1 MNEETLMRLDLWLD
15 QTLDQRLDQQP
26 DDCTA
31 DAEEAAPAGL
41 SQALASSPL
50 LAEEERSM
58 RALFTQ
64 LREARVDVDAD
75 FTDRVMSALP
85 RRRSLVSWAIAAA
98 LLLGFALGGA
108 ALLSASGLDGGS
120 LGLFSA
126 LGDFVATSLLA
137 GAGLL
142 GATWSGIGTAV
153 REWLGPSPLNWVI
166 AAAVMLSLCL
176 LLISLLRRRVPALQR
191 SRSSRRDDVP

>member
-1 MNEETLMRLDLWLD
+1 MNTINEETLKRLDLWLD
-15 QTLDQRLDQQP
+15 AR
-26 DDCTA
+26 
-31 DAEEAAPAGL
+31 PAGRTGADEETAPTGL
-41 SQALASSPL
+41 SEAVASSPL

-64 LREARVDVDAD
+64 LREARVDVQPD
-75 FTDRVMSALP
+75 FTDRVMAALP
-85 RRRSLVSWAIAAA
+85 RRRPLVSWAIAAA

-108 ALLSASGLDGGS
+108 ALLSASGLGGS

-176 LLISLLRRRVPALQR
+176 LLVSLLRRRVPALQR
-191 SRSSRRDDVP
+191 SRSAPRDDAP